1 MKYFGFAH
9 LAFLQ
14 HRYTD
19 GFDSDLVREVLVALI
34 RSKGFLW
41 LASRPDAM
49 LYWSVAGTHLEVT
62 EKGKFCEDTTGIP
75 KQELV
80 FIFLQ
85 VKLQQSD
92 ASTQKKM
99 NISSCFFLL
108 FAFAGAKRDQQ
119 PAKSGPVD
127 RCVGC
132 LFAHRQPGGAVEV
145 CQLLKTI

>member
-1 MKYFGFAH
+1 V
-9 LAFLQ
+9 LQ
-14 HRYTD
+14 ALFVGSGNCTGWTETEGAADTSSSEDIDEPEVKKARYTD
-19 GFDSDLVREVLVALI
+19 GLDSGLVREVLVALI

-92 ASTQKKM
+92 ASTQ
-99 NISSCFFLL
+99 
-108 FAFAGAKRDQQ
+108 
-119 PAKSGPVD
+119 
-127 RCVGC
+127 
-132 LFAHRQPGGAVEV
+132 
-145 CQLLKTI
+145 